1 MQERRASPRIKSR
14 QKVGVVLSSGDVHY
28 VWTYDISLG
37 GMQLLSDYSADSGDT
52 LRVFFSALDT
62 ETDQYVRIYAR
73 IQVVRSVYDGSE
85 RCFRIGVEFVEFE
98 GNGRSIYNRY
108 LDSRLYSRYGQRLGV
123 G

>member
-52 LRVFFSALDT
+52 LRVFFSVLDT

-85 RCFRIGVEFVEFE
+85 RCFRIGIEFVEFE

>member
-1 MQERRASPRIKSR
+1 MQERRASPRIKIR
-14 QKVGVVLSSGDVHY
+14 FKVGVLLSSGEVHY

-37 GMQLLSDYSADSGDT
+37 GMQLLSEYSADSGDI

-62 ETDQYVRIYAR
+62 ETDTYVRVVAR
-73 IQVVRSVYDGSE
+73 IRVIRAVYDGSE
-85 RCFRIGVEFVEFE
+85 RCFRIGVEFVDFE
-98 GNGRSIYNRY
+98 GNGRSLYNRY